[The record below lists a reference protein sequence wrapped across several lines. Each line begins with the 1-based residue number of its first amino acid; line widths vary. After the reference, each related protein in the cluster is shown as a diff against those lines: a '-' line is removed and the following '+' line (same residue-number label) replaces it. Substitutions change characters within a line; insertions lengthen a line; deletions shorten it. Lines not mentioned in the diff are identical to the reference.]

1 MLSISVRILTY
12 TCDGSPERLDLRA
25 PEEAKVRL
33 ECIKAFLPPTEEM
46 IRIMISKS
54 VIKYEHDGVEEDDD
68 KNGCN

>member
-1 MLSISVRILTY
+1 MYVTY
-12 TCDGSPERLDLRA
+12 RCIFGGVRLDLRA

-33 ECIKAFLPPTEEM
+33 ECVKAFLPPTEEM
-46 IRIMISKS
+46 IRIMISKN

>member
-1 MLSISVRILTY
+1 M
-12 TCDGSPERLDLRA
+12 RLDLRA
-25 PEEAKVRL
+25 PEEAKVGL